1 MSLNRPGGFQ
11 GHDGQRGAAGS
22 GFNRRSF
29 LRGSGVAVAAA
40 SLVAPAK
47 DAPAQDGN
55 TATLV
60 DGWVDLTLTV
70 NDQPRMVKAEP
81 RTTLLEVLRDQL
93 NLTGCKDL
101 QDVQV
106 DGADT
111 VHIDGKATYAGT
123 VLALSA
129 RGKRIQTVESLR
141 NGNQVDAVVTGFV
154 KHDAMQCGFC
164 TPGFVMATRAFLNKN
179 PGATLEQV
187 REGLGGNICRCGTY
201 HGITACAMEL
211 AKK

>member
-1 MSLNRPGGFQ
+1 MSLKRPEGSAQ
-11 GHDGQRGAAGS
+11 G

-29 LRGSGVAVAAA
+29 LRGSGAAVAAA
-40 SLVAPAK
+40 SLVAPPR
-47 DAPAQDGN
+47 DAQADDPN
-55 TATLV
+55 SATV
-60 DGWVDLTLTV
+60 VEGTVTIQLTV
-70 NDQPRMVKAEP
+70 NDQPQAVRVEP

-101 QDVQV
+101 QDVQA

-111 VHIDGKATYAGT
+111 VLIDGKATFAGT

-141 NGNQVDAVVTGFV
+141 AGGQVDPVLSGFV

-164 TPGFVMATRAFLNKN
+164 TPGFVMATRAFLNKH
-179 PGATLEQV
+179 PQATLEEI
-187 REGLGGNICRCGTY
+187 RAGLGGNICRCGTY
-201 HGITACAMEL
+201 EGITQCALEL
-211 AKK
+211 ASKR

>member
-1 MSLNRPGGFQ
+1 MSVRRSGVSQIPSQ
-11 GHDGQRGAAGS
+11 GNGRS
-22 GFNRRSF
+22 GFNRRDF
-29 LRGSGVAVAAA
+29 LRGSGAAVAAA
-40 SLVAPAK
+40 SVVAEA
-47 DAPAQDGN
+47 DAQQKKPDGN
-55 TATLV
+55 TAKLV
-60 DGWVDLTLTV
+60 DGWVDLTLDV
-70 NDQPRMVKAEP
+70 NGKPQQVKAEP

-111 VHIDGKATYAGT
+111 VLIDGKATYAGT

-129 RGKRIQTVESLR
+129 RGKKIQTVESLR
-141 NGNQVDAVVTGFV
+141 SGDKLDEVVSGFV

-164 TPGFVMATRAFLNKN
+164 TPGFVMATRAFLNKK
-179 PGATLEQV
+179 PGSSIEEVSA
-187 REGLGGNICRCGTY
+187 GLGGNICRCGTY